1 MRTETQTDFIPQL
14 HVRTFNVH
22 RYTSVCWAGRFP
34 SFHTPGR
41 AKMAVALGFVLALII
56 SLPLCILKEV
66 KIQPYEG
73 DSQQPE
79 EWCDYKFF
87 ERKSVTSHTLW
98 TVYVWAGETL
108 VRFLPALILATLNWL
123 IMMKFRGVV
132 KTRLQMQQST
142 QVEQAPNGT
151 QGTSSTG
158 ASGRAERHLEQ
169 ERKLL
174 TLLLSIII
182 LFFIT
187 NIPSAILSIIYRQ
200 ELEDL
205 YSFQLF
211 RAIANLLEMS
221 NFALNFCMYFMCS
234 KEFRNMLYK
243 ALPQCRLSKFSFS
256 SHTQSSTINTQTS
269 SLRTNS
275 KPTTKSTPPAV

>member
-1 MRTETQTDFIPQL
+1 MSLCCSIY
-14 HVRTFNVH
+14 

-34 SFHTPGR
+34 SVHTPER
-41 AKMAVALGFVLALII
+41 AKLAVALGYLVALII
-56 SLPLCILKEV
+56 SLPLCVLKEV
-66 KIQPYEG
+66 TENAYTHDPDEMPA
-73 DSQQPE
+73 D
-79 EWCDYKFF
+79 WCYYKFI
-87 ERKSVTSHTLW
+87 ERKSVTSHALW
-98 TVYVWAGETL
+98 TAYVWLGESL
-108 VRFLPALILATLNWL
+108 VRFLPALILAVLNWL

-132 KTRLQMQQST
+132 KTRLQMQQNNH
-142 QVEQAPNGT
+142 QIDAPSATG
-151 QGTSSTG
+151 GSS
-158 ASGRAERHLEQ
+158 AAAPVSGNRAERHLEQ

-187 NIPSAILSIIYRQ
+187 NIPSAVLSIIYSQ

-234 KEFRNMLYK
+234 KEFRKMLYK
-243 ALPQCRLSKFSFS
+243 AFPPFRGFKFSFS
-256 SHTQSSTINTQTS
+256 SRHTQSSSHHTQPSSDRTTS
-269 SLRTNS
+269 KTLS
-275 KPTTKSTPPAV
+275 TKTTPPAV